1 MFPVGDI
8 LGQGFGSRKTGDNGE
23 RDMSRKITKIVA
35 GIVVAVGVVLVAG
48 FAVIWTVPSV
58 QDAAMVRTIKA
69 RLAGNATANLLT
81 DGALHVALCGTGSP
95 MPDPTRANAC
105 SAVIAGGHIVIIDT
119 GPGSWAKFSQ
129 MRLPGGKIDT
139 VLLTH
144 LHSDH
149 IGDLGEFGVQSWIN
163 GRIKPLDVWGPGAL
177 PEPTADADD
186 KGHHFGTKSV
196 LDVVHG
202 FTLAY
207 DDDAAYRILH
217 HGADY
222 LNPNGADM
230 VGHEIP
236 TPAMD
241 ELVPVYDRDGLKI
254 SAFLVDHGPVKPA
267 YGYRVEYAGRVA
279 VFSGD
284 TKKTESVERFSQNAD
299 LLVHE
304 ALNHDMVKLLE
315 DPVRDAGSPR
325 LAKML
330 NDTINYHTSPVEAAE
345 IAKAAHVKLLVLS
358 HLVPPL
364 PNALA
369 KHMFMR
375 GVAAARGDG
384 ETKVGQDGML
394 ITLPGNSTAVSVS
407 SLF

>member
-1 MFPVGDI
+1 MCRLEISFDQRQCSAGD
-8 LGQGFGSRKTGDNGE
+8 KGE
-23 RDMSRKITKIVA
+23 QDVSGKISKIVA
-35 GIVVAVGVVLVAG
+35 GIVVTAGVVLAGG
-48 FAVIWTVPSV
+48 FAVVWTVPGV
-58 QDAAMVRTIKA
+58 QEALMVRTIKA
-69 RLAGNATANLLT
+69 RLAHNPAADLLS

-129 MRLPGGKIDT
+129 MRLPGGKIDA

-149 IGDLGEFGVQSWIN
+149 IGDLGEFGTQSWIN
-163 GRIKPLDVWGPGAL
+163 GRVKPLDVWGPGAL
-177 PEPTADADD
+177 PEPTTDADD
-186 KGHHFGTKSV
+186 KGHHFGSKTV
-196 LDVVHG
+196 LDVVRG
-202 FTLAY
+202 FAMAY

-315 DPVRDAGSPR
+315 APVKDSGSPR

-364 PNALA
+364 PNGIA

-375 GVAAARGDG
+375 GEAEARGDG
-384 ETKVGQDGML
+384 ETRIGRDGML
-394 ITLPGNSTAVSVS
+394 ITMPAGSDKVDVSD
-407 SLF
+407 LF